1 MRWAGLL
8 LAGTLLVSGCND
20 EETTTREQA
29 QPVPKTTPSLMEFAP
44 PEMAPP
50 IPPPPAPV
58 AYELP
63 KAAPPPPAAPPVA
76 PPPLAP
82 PAFDDPGP
90 ALRAAAV
97 QALLAR
103 RQQARSQIALAPP
116 PEPAPV
122 PLPEPAWR
130 LQDKDYGRDRL
141 ERDEST
147 LPVERHR
154 VITAD
159 RYITAILENAINS
172 QIPGRFI
179 ALVERNIYGADGRL
193 ALLPKGSRIICTY
206 ESLAKVGDTRLRS
219 TCSRALRP
227 DGASIALSDAQAAD
241 QVARTGLIGE
251 VDNRLWERYGGAF
264 IISAVS
270 ALASLGSVASDNR
283 QLQGGALALS
293 QNLGQATAQL
303 LEQTVDL
310 APVVRVAAGSRIQII
325 PTADIWLRE
334 PEQLPAGE
342 RPE

>member
-1 MRWAGLL
+1 MRWTGLL
-8 LAGTLLVSGCND
+8 LAGTLLVSGCNED
-20 EETTTREQA
+20 ETTARETA
-29 QPVPKTTPSLMEFAP
+29 PPVPKTMPALMEFSAP
-44 PEMAPP
+44 EPAPAL
-50 IPPPPAPV
+50 PPPPAPV
-58 AYELP
+58 AYDPP
-63 KAAPPPPAAPPVA
+63 KPLPPPPAAPPPA
-76 PPPLAP
+76 PPVLVA

-90 ALRAAAV
+90 ALRAAEI

-103 RQQARSQIALAPP
+103 RQQARSQIALAAPP
-116 PEPAPV
+116 APEPAPA
-122 PLPEPAWR
+122 PAPAWR
-130 LQDKDYGRDRL
+130 LQDKDYARDGL

-147 LPVERHR
+147 LPVDRHR

-172 QIPGRFI
+172 QVPGRFI

-193 ALLPKGSRIICTY
+193 ALLPKGSRIICAY

-219 TCSRALRP
+219 TCARALRP
-227 DGASIALSDAQAAD
+227 DGASILLTEAEAAD

-251 VDNRLWERYGGAF
+251 VDNRVWERYGGAF

-270 ALASLGSVASDNR
+270 ALASLGSAASDNR

-310 APVVRVAAGSRIQII
+310 APVVTVAAGSRIQII
-325 PTADIWLRE
+325 PAADIWLRE
-334 PEQLPAGE
+334 AERIPAGE

>member
-20 EETTTREQA
+20 EDTTAREQA
-29 QPVPKTTPSLMEFAP
+29 QPVPKMTPSLMEFAP
-44 PEMAPP
+44 PEATPP

-58 AYELP
+58 AYEPP
-63 KAAPPPPAAPPVA
+63 KAAP
-76 PPPLAP
+76 LTP

-90 ALRAAAV
+90 ALRAAQV

-103 RQQARSQIALAPP
+103 RQQARSQIALATPT
-116 PEPAPV
+116 EPV
-122 PLPEPAWR
+122 PVPTPAPAWR

-147 LPVERHR
+147 LPVVRHR

-227 DGASIALSDAQAAD
+227 DGASIALSNAQADD

-310 APVVRVAAGSRIQII
+310 APVVTVAAGSRIQII

-334 PEQLPAGE
+334 PERIPAGE